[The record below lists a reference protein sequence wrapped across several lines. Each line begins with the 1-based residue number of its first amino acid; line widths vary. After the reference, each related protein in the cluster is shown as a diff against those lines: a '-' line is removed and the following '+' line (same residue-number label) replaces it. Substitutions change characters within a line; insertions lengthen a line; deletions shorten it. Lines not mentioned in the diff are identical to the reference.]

1 MSAVSAPGGC
11 NLSAP
16 RRFKVAQHLQR
27 DPSNYSR
34 AGWPLPMRLL
44 FLICLLLP
52 SLALAAAFQP
62 VETIRAAALATLA
75 AGESGEAILD
85 ANLRLPACTQP
96 LQASVTANTTVE
108 VACPQAGG
116 WRLFVPVKVRREQ
129 QVLVLARGVA
139 AGETLAAADISSV
152 KRDTAR
158 LAGAVLLK
166 PEAAVGRV
174 ARRALS
180 AGSLLSATD
189 LVAPRT
195 VRRGDNVALVSRRGG
210 VEVRMA
216 GKALGDAGEGER
228 VSVENL
234 SSRRVM
240 QGIATPAGDVLVSR

>member
-1 MSAVSAPGGC
+1 MARH
-11 NLSAP
+11 L
-16 RRFKVAQHLQR
+16 QHLQR
-27 DPSNYSR
+27 TFSWT
-34 AGWPLPMRLL
+34 GWLPLMRVLL
-44 FLICLLLP
+44 TLCLLLP
-52 SLALAAAFQP
+52 LSAWASAFQP
-62 VETIRAAALATLA
+62 VESIRAAALATLG
-75 AGESGEAILD
+75 AGESGEAQVD
-85 ANLRLPACTQP
+85 ANLRMPACAQP
-96 LQASVTANTTVE
+96 LQAKATANTTVE
-108 VACPQAGG
+108 VACPQTGG

-139 AGETLAAADISSV
+139 AGEVLGAADISSV
-152 KRDTAR
+152 TRDTAR
-158 LAGAVLLK
+158 LSGAVLLK

-216 GKALGDAGEGER
+216 GRALGDAGEGER

-240 QGIATPAGDVLVSR
+240 QGTATPDGDVLVSR

>member
-1 MSAVSAPGGC
+1 M
-11 NLSAP
+11 
-16 RRFKVAQHLQR
+16 QM
-27 DPSNYSR
+27 DPLNYFR

-44 FLICLLLP
+44 LPICLLLP
-52 SLALAAAFQP
+52 SLAWATAFQP
-62 VETIRAAALATLA
+62 VESIRAAALATLA

-85 ANLRLPACTQP
+85 ANLRLPACAQP

-139 AGETLAAADISSV
+139 AGETLAAADIGSV

-195 VRRGDNVALVSRRGG
+195 VRRGDSVALVSRRGG

>member
-1 MSAVSAPGGC
+1 
-11 NLSAP
+11 
-16 RRFKVAQHLQR
+16 
-27 DPSNYSR
+27 
-34 AGWPLPMRLL
+34 MRLL
-44 FLICLLLP
+44 LSICLLLP
-52 SLALAAAFQP
+52 SLAGATAFQP
-62 VETIRAAALATLA
+62 VESIRSAALATLG
-75 AGESGEAILD
+75 AGESGEANVD
-85 ANLRLPACTQP
+85 ANLRLPACSQP
-96 LQASVTANTTVE
+96 LQAKVTANTTVE
-108 VACPQAGG
+108 VACPQTGG

-139 AGETLAAADISSV
+139 AGETLAAADVSSV

-158 LAGAVLLK
+158 LAGAVLLN

>member
-1 MSAVSAPGGC
+1 
-11 NLSAP
+11 
-16 RRFKVAQHLQR
+16 
-27 DPSNYSR
+27 
-34 AGWPLPMRLL
+34 MRLL
-44 FLICLLLP
+44 LTICLLLP
-52 SLALAAAFQP
+52 SLAAATGFQP

-75 AGESGEAILD
+75 AGESGEANVD
-85 ANLRLPACTQP
+85 ANLRLPVCAQP
-96 LQASVTANTTVE
+96 LQAKVTANTTVE

-129 QVLVLARGVA
+129 QILVLVRGVA

-158 LAGAVLLK
+158 LPGTVLLK

-180 AGSLLSATD
+180 AGSLLSAND
-189 LVAPRT
+189 LVAPRS

>member
-1 MSAVSAPGGC
+1 
-11 NLSAP
+11 
-16 RRFKVAQHLQR
+16 
-27 DPSNYSR
+27 
-34 AGWPLPMRLL
+34 MRLL
-44 FLICLLLP
+44 LPICLLLP
-52 SLALAAAFQP
+52 SLAWATAFQP
-62 VETIRAAALATLA
+62 VESIRAAALATLA

-85 ANLRLPACTQP
+85 ANLRLPACAQP

-139 AGETLAAADISSV
+139 AGETLAAADIGSV

-195 VRRGDNVALVSRRGG
+195 VRRGDSVALVSRRGG

>member
-1 MSAVSAPGGC
+1 
-11 NLSAP
+11 
-16 RRFKVAQHLQR
+16 
-27 DPSNYSR
+27 
-34 AGWPLPMRLL
+34 MRLL
-44 FLICLLLP
+44 LSLCLLLP
-52 SLALAAAFQP
+52 CWAWASAFQP
-62 VETIRAAALATLA
+62 VDTIRAAALATLA
-75 AGESGEAILD
+75 AGENGEAQVD
-85 ANLRLPACTQP
+85 ANLRLPACAQP
-96 LQASVTANTTVE
+96 LQAKATANTTVE

-129 QVLVLARGVA
+129 QVLVLSRGVA
-139 AGETLAAADISSV
+139 AGEVLAAADISSV

-216 GKALGDAGEGER
+216 GRALGDAGEGER

-240 QGIATPAGDVLVSR
+240 QGTATPGGDVLVSR

>member
-1 MSAVSAPGGC
+1 
-11 NLSAP
+11 
-16 RRFKVAQHLQR
+16 
-27 DPSNYSR
+27 
-34 AGWPLPMRLL
+34 MRLL
-44 FLICLLLP
+44 LSFCLLLP
-52 SLALAAAFQP
+52 AWAWAAAFQP
-62 VETIRAAALATLA
+62 VDTIRAAALATLA
-75 AGESGEAILD
+75 AGESGEAQVD

-96 LQASVTANTTVE
+96 LQAKATANTTVE

-129 QVLVLARGVA
+129 QVLVLSRGVA
-139 AGETLAAADISSV
+139 AGEVLAAADISSV

-216 GKALGDAGEGER
+216 GRALGDAGEGER

-240 QGIATPAGDVLVSR
+240 QGTATPGGDVLVSR

>member
-1 MSAVSAPGGC
+1 MA
-11 NLSAP
+11 
-16 RRFKVAQHLQR
+16 RHLQR
-27 DPSNYSR
+27 CLRTFSKT
-34 AGWPLPMRLL
+34 GWLPLMRLL
-44 FLICLLLP
+44 LSFCLLLP
-52 SLALAAAFQP
+52 AWAWASAFQP
-62 VETIRAAALATLA
+62 VDTIRAAALATLA
-75 AGESGEAILD
+75 AGESGEAQVD
-85 ANLRLPACTQP
+85 ANLRLPACAQP
-96 LQASVTANTTVE
+96 LQAKATANTTVE

-129 QVLVLARGVA
+129 QVLVLSRGVA
-139 AGETLAAADISSV
+139 AGEVLAAADISSV

-216 GKALGDAGEGER
+216 GRALGDAGEGER

-240 QGIATPAGDVLVSR
+240 QGTATPGGDVLVSR

>member
-1 MSAVSAPGGC
+1 
-11 NLSAP
+11 
-16 RRFKVAQHLQR
+16 
-27 DPSNYSR
+27 
-34 AGWPLPMRLL
+34 MRLL
-44 FLICLLLP
+44 LYICLLLP
-52 SLALAAAFQP
+52 SLAGATTFQS
-62 VETIRAAALATLA
+62 VESIRAAALATLGE
-75 AGESGEAILD
+75 GESGEANLD
-85 ANLRLPACTQP
+85 ANLRLPACTQA
-96 LQASVTANTTVE
+96 LQARVTANTTVE

-139 AGETLAAADISSV
+139 AGETLAAADISTV

-234 SSRRVM
+234 SSRRVV
-240 QGIATPAGDVLVSR
+240 QGVATPGGDVLVSR

>member
-1 MSAVSAPGGC
+1 MA
-11 NLSAP
+11 
-16 RRFKVAQHLQR
+16 RHLQQSLR
-27 DPSNYSR
+27 TFSKT
-34 AGWPLPMRLL
+34 GWLPLMRLL
-44 FLICLLLP
+44 LSFCLLLP
-52 SLALAAAFQP
+52 AWAWASAFQP
-62 VETIRAAALATLA
+62 VDTIRAAALATLA
-75 AGESGEAILD
+75 AGESGEAQVD
-85 ANLRLPACTQP
+85 ANLRLPACAQP
-96 LQASVTANTTVE
+96 LQAKATANTTVE

-129 QVLVLARGVA
+129 QVLVLSRGVA
-139 AGETLAAADISSV
+139 AGEVLAAADISSV

-216 GKALGDAGEGER
+216 GRALGDAGEGER

-240 QGIATPAGDVLVSR
+240 QGTATPGGDVLVSR

>member
-1 MSAVSAPGGC
+1 
-11 NLSAP
+11 
-16 RRFKVAQHLQR
+16 
-27 DPSNYSR
+27 
-34 AGWPLPMRLL
+34 MRLL
-44 FLICLLLP
+44 LSLCLLLP
-52 SLALAAAFQP
+52 SWAWASAFQP
-62 VETIRAAALATLA
+62 VDTIRAAALATLA
-75 AGESGEAILD
+75 AGESGEAQVD
-85 ANLRLPACTQP
+85 ANLRLPACAQP
-96 LQASVTANTTVE
+96 LQAKATANTTVE

-129 QVLVLARGVA
+129 QVLVLSRGVA
-139 AGETLAAADISSV
+139 AGEVLAAADISSV

-216 GKALGDAGEGER
+216 GRALGDAGEGER

-240 QGIATPAGDVLVSR
+240 QGTATPGGDVLVSR

>member
-1 MSAVSAPGGC
+1 
-11 NLSAP
+11 
-16 RRFKVAQHLQR
+16 
-27 DPSNYSR
+27 
-34 AGWPLPMRLL
+34 MRLL
-44 FLICLLLP
+44 LSLCLLLP
-52 SLALAAAFQP
+52 SWAWASAFQP
-62 VETIRAAALATLA
+62 VESIRAAALATLA
-75 AGESGEAILD
+75 AGESGEAQVD
-85 ANLRLPACTQP
+85 ANLRLPACAQP
-96 LQASVTANTTVE
+96 LQAKATANTTVE

-129 QVLVLARGVA
+129 QVLVLNRGVA
-139 AGETLAAADISSV
+139 AGEVLAAADISSV

-216 GKALGDAGEGER
+216 GRALGDAGEGER

-240 QGIATPAGDVLVSR
+240 QGTATPGGDVLVSR